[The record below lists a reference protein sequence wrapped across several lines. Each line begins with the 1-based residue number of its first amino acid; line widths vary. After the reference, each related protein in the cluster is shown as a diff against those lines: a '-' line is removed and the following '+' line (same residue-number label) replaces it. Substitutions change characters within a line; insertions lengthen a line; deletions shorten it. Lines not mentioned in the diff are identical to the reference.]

1 MSDPRVTPDQIVD
14 SAILLA
20 EGSRWEAVRLY
31 QVAEV
36 LGISLADV
44 HVHFR
49 EKEDLV
55 EAWFD
60 RADNMMLRAAQ
71 DTEFEALSSRERLQH
86 LIMTWLDALAPHR
99 PVTRQMILGKLEPG
113 HLHIQIP
120 GLLRISRTVQWIR
133 EAAHRDAV
141 AVRRA
146 LEETTLT
153 SIYVATFVYWMSD
166 DSSGSQKTRRF
177 LDRSLGAA
185 ERMDRLLFFRPG
197 RRPSPFRTAAPES
210 PVKEPPVKE
219 SLIAEAP
226 LKESPLKDPNLK
238 ASPLKPAP

>member
-1 MSDPRVTPDQIVD
+1 MSDPRITPDQIVD

-20 EGSRWEAVRLY
+20 EGSSWEAVRLY

-36 LGISLADV
+36 LGITLPDIQR
-44 HVHFR
+44 HFR

-60 RADNMMLRAAQ
+60 RADGVMLRAAETAAF
-71 DTEFEALSSRERLQH
+71 DTWPSRQRLQH
-86 LIMTWLDALAPHR
+86 LIMAWLDALAPHR
-99 PVTRQMILGKLEPG
+99 AVTRQMILGKLEPG

-120 GLLRISRTVQWIR
+120 SLFRISRTVQWIR

-141 AVRRA
+141 AVRRT

-153 SIYVATFVYWMSD
+153 SIYVATFIYWMSD

-185 ERMDRLLFFRPG
+185 ERLDRLLFSRPG
-197 RRPSPFRTAAPES
+197 RRPSPFRTSAPESPIQES
-210 PVKEPPVKE
+210 PVKEG
-219 SLIAEAP
+219 LI
-226 LKESPLKDPNLK
+226 KESPLKN
-238 ASPLKPAP
+238 APLKEPPLNPAR